1 MYFVDV
7 LHKRKWTEWVA
18 SFLGLFLIMRMR
30 AFMSFSQ
37 MRSPEP
43 VCVSHLVLPFYD
55 GTKSCN
61 SSPINSRNTVQH
73 VLSCK
78 QIDQDKSCK
87 ILSYRHLS
95 ESSKSNAVQHVLFW
109 NAWADWDLPWI
120 YRTKMS
126 SWHYIKLVFPKGWRY
141 VEPRLSIF
149 VTELPSVTW
158 AHCQQIG
165 RIRWCLLV

>member
-1 MYFVDV
+1 MTFGTNQ
-7 LHKRKWTEWVA
+7 RKDWT
-18 SFLGLFLIMRMR
+18 SFLGLFSIMSMR

-37 MRSPEP
+37 MRSPEF

-61 SSPINSRNTVQH
+61 SSPIDSRNAVQH

-78 QIDQDKSCK
+78 TNWPGQKLQNFV
-87 ILSYRHLS
+87 LPTFVWVQ
-95 ESSKSNAVQHVLFW
+95 SKSNAVQHVLFW
-109 NAWADWDLPWI
+109 NATWADWDLPWI